1 MFNTTLTN
9 KCTDIALRFIFIR
22 IFASNIKTLQYGFKN
37 KRSN

>member
-9 KCTDIALRFIFIR
+9 KCTDIALQFIFIR
-22 IFASNIKTLQYGFKN
+22 IFVSNIKTLRYGFKD